1 MGWFMTA
8 TLAKE
13 NVMVGRAA
21 GATSVENILLVVD
34 GEPPS
39 RPAIPLACKLA
50 ETYSATLHVAYVGR
64 RPLEVR
70 EVACNVGFTSRQR
83 HGAVFDQVMGDP
95 LEMVTQTASRLSRPL
110 IVMSTHTGQLTAQ
123 DRFASIT
130 ESVLAS
136 KPPRMVLLTP
146 ECAQQNWR
154 LSRILLAHDG
164 TPSSHAAT
172 GPAAELAERSGAEV
186 IAFHVVARGEERPHE
201 PGSIPAPR
209 YLDQPQ
215 HEWPAWAEEFMNRV
229 LAAGAPPSAVQFKL
243 AVTSGRPGSE
253 IAELA
258 RERVVDLVVMAWHG
272 HWEPQTCATRVVIQ
286 TSGCPVLLVY
296 SADV

>member
-1 MGWFMTA
+1 MTA
-8 TLAKE
+8 TLAKD
-13 NVMVGRAA
+13 NATVGPSQSAA
-21 GATSVENILLVVD
+21 SVENVLLVLD
-34 GEPPS
+34 GTPPS
-39 RPAIPLACKLA
+39 KPAIPVACKLA
-50 ETYSATLHVAYVGR
+50 ETFSATLHVTYVGEQA
-64 RPLEVR
+64 LDTR
-70 EVACNVGFTSRQR
+70 EIACSLGFTSRQR
-83 HGAVFDQVMGDP
+83 HGAVFDQVTGDP
-95 LEMVTQTASRLSRPL
+95 VEIVTQMAGQLSRPL
-110 IVMSTHTGQLTAQ
+110 IVMSTYTGRATGK

-130 ESVLAS
+130 ESVLATR
-136 KPPRMVLLTP
+136 PQRMVLLTP
-146 ECAQQNWR
+146 DRGEQSWT

-172 GPAAELAERSGAEV
+172 APAAELAQRSGAEV
-186 IAFHVVARGEERPHE
+186 IALHVAAKGEERPRE

-258 RERVVDLVVMAWHG
+258 RERLVDLVVMAWHG
-272 HWEPQTCATRVVIQ
+272 HWQHQTCATRVVIQ

-296 SADV
+296 SAED